1 MRAIFMVPLQTVAQ
15 RAAPWNLESY
25 KIPFPLA
32 PESTSCKMGDK
43 IHPFYNYEIYN
54 FKKVQIPSPF
64 QGKMSAFYYMKQHL
78 MYFHVLLFKFPS
90 LPDRFSNILD
100 FG

>member
-15 RAAPWNLESY
+15 RASPWNLESY

-32 PESTSCKMGDK
+32 PENTSCKMRDK

-54 FKKVQIPSPF
+54 LKKVQIPSPF
-64 QGKMSAFYYMKQHL
+64 QRK
-78 MYFHVLLFKFPS
+78 
-90 LPDRFSNILD
+90 
-100 FG
+100 